1 MEIAQEEVLTC
12 VGICIYDRLHRT
24 YRSLREE
31 EFTCRVLAAVAVE
44 ALCRNF
50 ETAVENKRG
59 ITQLE
64 LLCQEITKEEYAKQQ
79 RKEMKKLKKKR
90 KKEKRIE
97 MEMEEKDSCEC
108 ESEDNLDQPDEENSC
123 ECPKVKPPANG
134 DRHKVSTNTKNYFGP
149 SNSSHGDF

>member
-12 VGICIYDRLHRT
+12 VGICIYDRLHRIHL
-24 YRSLREE
+24 RLREE
-31 EFTCRVLAAVAVE
+31 EFTCKVLAAVAVE

-50 ETAVENKRG
+50 ETAVEKKRG

-90 KKEKRIE
+90 KKEKKMEVE
-97 MEMEEKDSCEC
+97 METETEEKDSCEV
-108 ESEDNLDQPDEENSC
+108 SIDFF
-123 ECPKVKPPANG
+123 KPQYY
-134 DRHKVSTNTKNYFGP
+134 S
-149 SNSSHGDF
+149 